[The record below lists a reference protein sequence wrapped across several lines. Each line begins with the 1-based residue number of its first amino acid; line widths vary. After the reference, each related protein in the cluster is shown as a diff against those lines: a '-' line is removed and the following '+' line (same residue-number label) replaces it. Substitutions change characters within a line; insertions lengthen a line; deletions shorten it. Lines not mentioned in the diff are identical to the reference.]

1 MGGFQCWLG
10 RARLQR
16 APAYPT
22 HPHLPS
28 YLAPAVRGPRPNA
41 HPPAPPPIA
50 GGGNQRDKGGAVAI
64 RQSYLRVVGFQEDVL
79 NGDTARR
86 PTFT

>member
-1 MGGFQCWLG
+1 LYNWWFDWLACLQCV
-10 RARLQR
+10 Q
-16 APAYPT
+16 
-22 HPHLPS
+22 
-28 YLAPAVRGPRPNA
+28 
-41 HPPAPPPIA
+41 PPLSGTCPLLTSPPWPLRHVPLSPA

>member
-1 MGGFQCWLG
+1 MRDGSAGPWLACS
-10 RARLQR
+10 ARSPLLPVC
-16 APAYPT
+16 APAPC
-22 HPHLPS
+22 PPAQR
-28 YLAPAVRGPRPNA
+28 LAPAFCA
-41 HPPAPPPIA
+41 APARVPA